1 MTRHKTIEG
10 FQLVRHK
17 REPLL
22 GSVFHFI
29 EPFVGDTSARDWEI
43 WDVETKDGL
52 FLHQY
57 AVCVPKRA
65 YLILNVMLVDTAP
78 PYARET
84 EMRLHELVAA
94 NWLATG
100 ARLERLRWIGVH
112 WVVNESS
119 RASALRAFASQIA
132 QGKAD
137 PEAMQVTVG
146 ADETW
151 SEPFTRS
158 ACHLVEKMDHTRGP
172 AVLSASF
179 LRYDLEDDTELDMVL
194 DLDPGE

>member
-1 MTRHKTIEG
+1 MARHKTIED

-17 REPLL
+17 RAPLVQ
-22 GSVFHFI
+22 STFHFI
-29 EPFVGDTSARDWEI
+29 EPFVGNTIARDWEI
-43 WDVETKDGL
+43 WDMLTENGL

-57 AVCVPKRA
+57 AVCVPKGA
-65 YLILNVMLVDTAP
+65 YLILNVMLVDTLP
-78 PYARET
+78 PHRRET
-84 EMRLHELVAA
+84 EMRLHQVIAA

-100 ARLERLRWIGVH
+100 ARLETLRWIGVH
-112 WVVNESS
+112 WIVNKDS

-137 PEAMQVTVG
+137 PEATQVTVA

-151 SEPFTRS
+151 SEPFIKS
-158 ACHLVEKMDHTRGP
+158 ACHLAEGMGHRRRPV
-172 AVLSASF
+172 VLSASF

-194 DLDPGE
+194 DLERAE